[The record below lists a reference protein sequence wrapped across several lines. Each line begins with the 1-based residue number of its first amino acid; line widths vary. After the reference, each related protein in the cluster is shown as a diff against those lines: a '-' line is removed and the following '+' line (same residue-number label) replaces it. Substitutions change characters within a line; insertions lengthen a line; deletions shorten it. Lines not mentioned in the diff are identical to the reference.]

1 MNSPKLSIV
10 TGHCNRPDSLAR
22 LIRSIEAC
30 AAVDWE
36 LVISDASDVAFLS
49 ANPRVRIMPEKPRL
63 GCTKGY
69 NRAFRQARGEWV
81 MWLNDDVEVLRG
93 FDNCAI
99 AFMEAHERIGLGALH
114 YAEPPAKPEFHVN
127 EAWGCL
133 YANFGILRRELGESV
148 GWMDPEIEMYGCD
161 NSLTLKVL
169 LKDKGV
175 ADIPEAR
182 VIHHSVKDAVRAAN
196 QKNKTKDNRTLTVK
210 YMPLRR
216 HWLANYKKH
225 RIDSGNAAWAHGQK
239 PAMATR

>member
-1 MNSPKLSIV
+1 MTPKLSIV

-30 AAVDWE
+30 AVVDWE
-36 LVISDASDVAFLS
+36 LVVSDASSVTFVSDNA
-49 ANPRVRIMPEKPRL
+49 RVRIMPEKPRL

-69 NRAFRQARGEWV
+69 NRAFRHARGEWV
-81 MWLNDDVEVLRG
+81 LWLNDDAEVLHG
-93 FDNCAI
+93 FDNTSI
-99 AFMEAHERIGLGALH
+99 AFMEAYPQIGLGALH
-114 YAEPPAKPEFHVN
+114 YSECGGPFHVN

-133 YANFGILRRELGESV
+133 YANFGILRRSLGDDI
-148 GWMDPEIEMYGCD
+148 GWMDPELEMYGCD

-182 VIHHSVKDAVRAAN
+182 VIHHSVNDAVRAGN
-196 QKNKTKDNRTLTVK
+196 QKNRTKDNRTLTVK